1 MNLEHRIG
9 QLLII
14 GLPGPQLDLMARS
27 LLQSIQPGGILLN
40 THNIESGQQVAEL
53 TSTIRSLIEVPPII
67 AIDQEGGR
75 VDRLKQ
81 IYSPMPSA
89 DLFRASGDAA
99 VAARMGEIAA
109 EALRTLGFNVNLAPV
124 LDIALDDG
132 ASNGLKGRYL
142 GSNLAEVVRLAG
154 AYLEGLQHGGVVG
167 VGKHFPGLGA
177 AVIDSHSELP
187 TIDRSRDEILK
198 YEVAPYT
205 ELFSK
210 INARLNAVIIAHGH
224 YPAFDGPAPLP
235 SSLSKNIVTG
245 LLREELG
252 FKGLTITDD
261 LEMGAIT
268 GTRDLSEAAVMAI
281 EAGIDLVMIAD
292 SRSPERATV
301 AWEAMVNAA
310 REGRITK
317 AHISRSFDHLA
328 RIKSMLSPPQAYSEQ
343 AVLRLRERIGELNLI
358 LQHSK

>member
-14 GLPGPQLDLMARS
+14 GLPGPQLDLMTRS
-27 LLQSIQPGGILLN
+27 LLQTIQPGGILLN
-40 THNIESGQQVAEL
+40 THNIESAQQVAEL
-53 TSTIRSLIEVPPII
+53 TSTIRSLIDVPPII
-67 AIDQEGGR
+67 AVDQEGGR
-75 VDRLKQ
+75 VDRLKH
-81 IYSPMPSA
+81 IFTPMPSA
-89 DLFRASGDAA
+89 DLLRASGEAS
-99 VAARMGEIAA
+99 VAGRMGEIAA
-109 EALRTLGFNVNLAPV
+109 EALRTLGFNVNFAPV
-124 LDIALDDG
+124 LDIASDD
-132 ASNGLKGRYL
+132 AANNGLKGRYL
-142 GSNLAEVVRLAG
+142 GSNLAEVVRLGG
-154 AYLEGLQHGGVVG
+154 AYLEGLQHGGIVG

-177 AVIDSHSELP
+177 AVIDSHSDLP
-187 TIDRSRDEILK
+187 TIDRSREEILK
-198 YEVAPYT
+198 NDIAPYT

-224 YPAFDGPAPLP
+224 YPALDGPAPLP
-235 SSLSKNIVTG
+235 SSLSKNVVTG

-268 GTRDLSEAAVMAI
+268 ATRDLSEAAVMAI
-281 EAGIDLVMIAD
+281 EAGIDMVMIAT
-292 SRSPERATV
+292 SHSPDRATA

-317 AHISRSFDHLA
+317 THISRSFDHLA
-328 RIKSMLSPPQAYSEQ
+328 RIKSMLSPPHPYSDQ
-343 AVLRLRERIGELNLI
+343 AVSRMRERIGEINLT